1 MTKKLHE
8 LTYEELEE
16 IQRIFEDIDKGKYE
30 ALKSLDSHLPQ
41 KHIDDFLDKKYD

>member
-1 MTKKLHE
+1 MKIEHITDEQIIK
-8 LTYEELEE
+8 E
-16 IQRIFEDIDKGKYE
+16 IQRIFEDIDKGKYK